1 MSVRAAAASSRP
13 RLVPAHSLSWW
24 DSPTHG
30 GHHRTPLHI
39 VTVTVI
45 TETIVRNLRILR
57 GFGGEKDVLYV
68 YQDLML
74 KVLRFYI

>member
-30 GHHRTPLHI
+30 GHHRTTL
-39 VTVTVI
+39 TYSDRDGDYGDSSEKFKN
-45 TETIVRNLRILR
+45 TERL
-57 GFGGEKDVLYV
+57 
-68 YQDLML
+68 
-74 KVLRFYI
+74 